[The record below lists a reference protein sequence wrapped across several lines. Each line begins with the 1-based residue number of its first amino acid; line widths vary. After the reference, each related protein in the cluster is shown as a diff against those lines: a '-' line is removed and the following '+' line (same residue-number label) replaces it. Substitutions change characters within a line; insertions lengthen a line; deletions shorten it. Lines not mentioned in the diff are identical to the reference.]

1 MNLRARIYVE
11 NQKKE
16 AQAKLEARLAFLKEK
31 GLNSDAISQ
40 DATWRKI
47 KGLLRKANSRLASIV
62 AQEKLNEERARA
74 KAEKLAAEKA
84 AREKPKKEVEKEV
97 AEKKSKKE
105 KKEKKEKPPKP
116 EKQGKPE
123 QKKGKEEKK
132 EGEEKN

>member
-11 NQKKE
+11 NQKKD
-16 AQAKLEARLAFLKEK
+16 AQAKLEARLAFLKGK
-31 GLNSDAISQ
+31 GLNADAISQ

-47 KGLLRKANSRLASIV
+47 KGLLRKANSRMASIV
-62 AQEKLNEERARA
+62 AQEKLNEERVRA

-84 AREKPKKEVEKEV
+84 AREKPEKEVEEEV
-97 AEKKSKKE
+97 AVKKSKKE
-105 KKEKKEKPPKP
+105 KKEKKEKPPKQ